1 MKDKNIIKKI
11 GLPRI
16 IIMLFIVVLFAV
28 GAAVGVDLKKSF
40 IDVLNRFGMN
50 AILVLA
56 MIPMIQSGCG
66 LNFGLPVGLIGGML
80 GAAIS
85 VEFRLQG
92 FAGVMA
98 AMGMGIV
105 FGGFFGWLYGFILN
119 KVKGD
124 EMIIATY
131 VGYSFFALMN
141 IFLIILPFRNPEVVM
156 GFNGEGLR
164 VTISLAE
171 TWDKAISKLFAI
183 PFGTAGA
190 ETGAQLYIPVGMFI
204 VFAIFA
210 FLVWM
215 YFKSKSGSA
224 MTAVGSNPNYARAAG
239 INTNKYRSLS
249 VIMSSALGAAGMVVY
264 QQAFGFVQMYNS
276 PLAFAFPSVAAILL
290 GGASINKA
298 NVLNVIIGALLFQAI
313 LTMTPTVINTAIQV
327 DISEVL
333 RLIISNGL
341 IVYAL
346 TRKGVDQ

>member
-1 MKDKNIIKKI
+1 MKKNNIIQEI

-16 IIMLFIVVLFAV
+16 IIILFLIALFVVG
-28 GAAVGVDLKKSF
+28 GAIGVDIKKSF

-50 AILVLA
+50 AVLVLA

-80 GAAIS
+80 GAVIS
-85 VEFRLQG
+85 VQFKMQG
-92 FAGVMA
+92 LPGVFAAM
-98 AMGMGIV
+98 AMGMV
-105 FGGFFGWLYGFILN
+105 FGAFFGWLYGFILN

-131 VGYSFFALMN
+131 VGYSFVALMN
-141 IFLIILPFRNPEVVM
+141 IFWIILPFTNPEVVM

-164 VTISLAE
+164 VTISLQN

-183 PFGTAGA
+183 PFGTAG
-190 ETGAQLYIPVGMFI
+190 EQTGAQLLIPVGMFV
-204 VFAIFA
+204 VFAVFA
-210 FLVWM
+210 VLIWL
-215 YFKSKSGSA
+215 YFKTKSGSA
-224 MTAVGSNPNYARAAG
+224 MTAVGSNASYARAAG
-239 INTNKYRSLS
+239 INANKYRSMS
-249 VIMSSALGAAGMVVY
+249 VIISSALAAAGMVIY
-264 QQAFGFVQMYNS
+264 QQAFGFVQMYNA

-290 GGASINKA
+290 GGASVNKA
-298 NVLNVIIGALLFQAI
+298 SVVNVMVGAMLFQAI

-327 DISEVL
+327 DISEIL

-346 TRKGVDQ
+346 TRKGGKE